1 MTVTRSSKM
10 FALGVLVAV
19 MCMLPPVVRCQ
30 FDLTVVGAGVMDWSF
45 LDAALTHPGNDIA
58 LGNTGFAELMLRC
71 ERGSA
76 TPMQVQLPS
85 VDIPDVWYDN
95 LQHYLGTWNP
105 QDGKELYCEAWECD
119 NIIGCANGN
128 NPLAPPNPG
137 LGDDYLG
144 DFQVTS

>member
-85 VDIPDVWYDN
+85 VDIPDVWYAD
-95 LQHYLGTWNP
+95 
-105 QDGKELYCEAWECD
+105 
-119 NIIGCANGN
+119 
-128 NPLAPPNPG
+128 
-137 LGDDYLG
+137 
-144 DFQVTS
+144 SR